1 MKKSVLKTISAILLL
16 AFAASCFAGCALRDK
31 DQGPAVVPI
40 DLDATDNNPGDTP
53 PASGDA
59 TNDTS
64 PSTGADTTE
73 VGPAP
78 ATGKVSR
85 PADLATINTVSR
97 AYFPDSDMSTGTW
110 YPGKTKY
117 DPATGEVSV
126 TFDRAQETLDLLDK
140 YGAIYLKNSDQ
151 KVCYLTFDCGYE
163 NGVTGQILDV
173 LKEKDVKAVFFVTGT
188 YITSAP
194 ALLKRMLDEGH
205 IVGTHTVNH
214 LNMADLSDE
223 QFIEE
228 ILGNE
233 KLLKEQI
240 PDAPD
245 MVYYRP
251 PMGGASEWA
260 LAMAQGMGL
269 TTVFWSFAYYDYDV
283 DNQWDV
289 QEALQNAEDGLRPGC
304 VYLLHAVST
313 TNAAMLGDLIDFIR
327 GQGYE
332 IRRIDQ

>member
-1 MKKSVLKTISAILLL
+1 MKNNVLRIISAVLLL
-16 AFAASCFAGCALRDK
+16 VLTASCFAGCSLRDK
-31 DQGPAVVPI
+31 DTAENVVPI
-40 DLDATDNNPGDTP
+40 DISGSERETGGPSNPD
-53 PASGDA
+53 
-59 TNDTS
+59 
-64 PSTGADTTE
+64 DTTKDTAPATE
-73 VGPAP
+73 ASTTPAGPAP
-78 ATGKVSR
+78 AAGKVSR
-85 PADLATINTVSR
+85 PADLASINMVSR
-97 AYFPDSDMSTGTW
+97 AYFPDSDMTTGTW
-110 YPGKTKY
+110 YPGKTSY
-117 DPATGEVSV
+117 DPATGEITT
-126 TFDRAQETLDLLDK
+126 TFERSQETLDLLDK

-163 NGVTGQILDV
+163 NGVTGQILDT
-173 LKEKDVKAVFFVTGT
+173 LAAKNVKGCFFVTGD
-188 YITSAP
+188 YIKSAP
-194 ALLKRMLDEGH
+194 DLLKRMLNEGH
-205 IVGTHTVNH
+205 IVGTHTVSH
-214 LNMADLSDE
+214 KNMADLSDE

-233 KLLKEQI
+233 ELLKAAV

-289 QEALQNAEDGLRPGC
+289 WEALQNAESGLRPGC

-313 TNAAMLGDLIDFIR
+313 TNATMLGDLIDFIR
-327 GQGYE
+327 DQGYE